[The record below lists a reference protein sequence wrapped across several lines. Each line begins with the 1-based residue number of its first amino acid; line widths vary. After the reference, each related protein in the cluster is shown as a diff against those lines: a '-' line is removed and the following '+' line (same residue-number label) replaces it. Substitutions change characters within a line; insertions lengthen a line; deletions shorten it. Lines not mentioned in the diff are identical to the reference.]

1 MKHRILLADDEPDI
15 LEFIRY
21 NLVRAGY
28 EVYTAGNGK
37 EAVEQAVAHRP
48 HLILLDVMMPVMD
61 GLTACRTLRA
71 DPQFKNTMVLFL
83 SALSEEESQLA
94 GYEVGADDYIVKPI
108 KLQILMSRIQAI
120 LKRIETE
127 PESSIRIDRERHE
140 VTADGETFTLPRKEF
155 ALLELLHASPGRLFT
170 REEIY
175 ARIWGNEVVVGDR
188 TIDVHIRKLRQ
199 KIGEKHIV
207 TIKGIGYK
215 LVK

>member
-1 MKHRILLADDEPDI
+1 M
-15 LEFIRY
+15 
-21 NLVRAGY
+21 RAGY

-71 DPQFKNTMVLFL
+71 DPQFKNTMILFL

-94 GYEVGADDYIVKPI
+94 GYEVGADDYIAKPI

-127 PESSIRIDRERHE
+127 PNRRSAS
-140 VTADGETFTLPRKEF
+140 TAN
-155 ALLELLHASPGRLFT
+155 AT
-170 REEIY
+170 R
-175 ARIWGNEVVVGDR
+175 
-188 TIDVHIRKLRQ
+188 
-199 KIGEKHIV
+199 
-207 TIKGIGYK
+207 
-215 LVK
+215 